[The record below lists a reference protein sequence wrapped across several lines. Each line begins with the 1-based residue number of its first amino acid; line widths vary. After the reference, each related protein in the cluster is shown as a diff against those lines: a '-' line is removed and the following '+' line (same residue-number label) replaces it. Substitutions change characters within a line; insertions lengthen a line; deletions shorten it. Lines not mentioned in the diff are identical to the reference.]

1 MKNRRTG
8 FTLIELMIVI
18 AIIAILVAIAVA
30 AFGPG
35 REDRC
40 HELCDGLRHRMV
52 KVTPD
57 VCICEDPKTEQ
68 RQAYPM
74 QQGSY
79 GASSPTSANPLV
91 WEAE

>member
-8 FTLIELMIVI
+8 FTLIEFMIVI
-18 AIIAILVAIAVA
+18 AIIGILVAVAVA
-30 AFGPG
+30 AFGPN

-40 HELCDGLRHRMV
+40 GELCDGLRHRMV

-57 VCICEDPKTEQ
+57 VCICEDPETKQ

-74 QQGSY
+74 QNGSY
-79 GASSPTSANPLV
+79 GATNPTSVRPGV